1 MGRTCRCANRAL
13 LVALSVGIGDDEG
26 PREKREAGMYRQ
38 RIHQQILYGQFREYM
53 EIAEEVIALRR
64 KLGLATP
71 VLWAP
76 VFGTG
81 NEVVWE
87 IEYGDLATFE
97 RENEAFYSDAE
108 VMEQWRRLWQ
118 HAVQG
123 SIQDELL
130 QEAPRIA

>member
-1 MGRTCRCANRAL
+1 
-13 LVALSVGIGDDEG
+13 
-26 PREKREAGMYRQ
+26 MYRQ

-53 EIAEEVIALRR
+53 EIAEEVIALRL

-71 VLWAP
+71 VLWVP
-76 VFGTG
+76 VFGTA

-87 IEYGDLATFE
+87 IEYRDLATFE

>member
-1 MGRTCRCANRAL
+1 
-13 LVALSVGIGDDEG
+13 
-26 PREKREAGMYRQ
+26 MYRQ

-71 VLWAP
+71 VLWVP
-76 VFGTG
+76 VFGTA

-87 IEYGDLATFE
+87 IEYRDLATFE